1 MNARIVRGVGAAA
14 GAAVLIAA
22 CTGSPAGSPGS
33 SAAAGGAASDPGG
46 RPSTGGQA
54 ANSGQAA
61 NGGGAASSI
70 AACSLLTP
78 AEIQQALGVAV
89 NGGTLQTGND
99 EQANC
104 EWDNADSSIAVG
116 VIVQP
121 YDDFLWKTM
130 SSAQAATA
138 VSGIGEAA
146 YKGYP
151 HAGDLSIKQ
160 GGHEIDIG
168 IIDFTDAQPKI
179 DAAALTF
186 AKLVLSRIQGG

>member
-1 MNARIVRGVGAAA
+1 MTNRILGRIGAVVGAAA
-14 GAAVLIAA
+14 LFAA
-22 CTGSPAGSPGS
+22 CTASPGGSPGS
-33 SAAAGGAASDPGG
+33 STAAGGGASDPGG
-46 RPSTGGQA
+46 QPSAAGQSA
-54 ANSGQAA
+54 Q
-61 NGGGAASSI
+61 GGAVSSI

-121 YDDFLWKTM
+121 YDDTLWKTM
-130 SSAQAATA
+130 SSAQAATP
-138 VSGIGEAA
+138 VSGLGDAA
-146 YKGYP
+146 FKGFP

-168 IIDFTDAQPKI
+168 IIDFTDDQQKV
-179 DAAALTF
+179 DAAAVTL
-186 AKLVLSRIQGG
+186 AKLVLSRI

>member
-1 MNARIVRGVGAAA
+1 MRRIRIASSVGAIA
-14 GAAVLIAA
+14 GAALLIAA

-46 RPSTGGQA
+46 QPSTAGSSTGEG
-54 ANSGQAA
+54 SV
-61 NGGGAASSI
+61 SSI

-78 AEIQQALGVAV
+78 DEIQQALGVSV
-89 NGGTLQTGND
+89 NSGTLQTGND

-104 EWDNADSSIAVG
+104 EWDNADSSVAVG

-121 YDDFLWKTM
+121 YDDTLWSTM
-130 SSAQAATA
+130 ASAEAAKP
-138 VSGIGEAA
+138 VSGVGEAA
-146 YKGYP
+146 FKGWP

-168 IIDFTDAQPKI
+168 IIDFKDDQQTV
-179 DAAALTF
+179 DAAAL
-186 AKLVLSRIQGG
+186 ALGKLVLSRL